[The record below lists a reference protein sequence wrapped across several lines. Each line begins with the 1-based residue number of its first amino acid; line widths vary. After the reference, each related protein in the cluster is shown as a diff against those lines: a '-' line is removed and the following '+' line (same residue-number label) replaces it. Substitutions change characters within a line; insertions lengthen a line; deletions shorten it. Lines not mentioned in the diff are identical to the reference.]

1 MHSKIIFS
9 INSHCSLNMKW
20 LLFTINAPIKK
31 IYASIM
37 IAFKIS
43 FNFSIIYQLSIS
55 DIYFLYKGEFVKLFH
70 SFKYSL

>member
-31 IYASIM
+31 IYD
-37 IAFKIS
+37 
-43 FNFSIIYQLSIS
+43 
-55 DIYFLYKGEFVKLFH
+55 DIPYPVVKEN
-70 SFKYSL
+70 KE